1 MIINFN
7 ITHIM
12 KEKEQMFDFLNM
24 LRNVL
29 KDVEEDAHFFDDN
42 SDRYKKCKD
51 FNICAKFSSI
61 TDSIAKSTY
70 TDEIIE
76 DLFAFAAFMKV
87 EYMFATDVN
96 IDDILKRKDD
106 ILKRK
111 DVNLLDFYLRFEN
124 VVKDF
129 KNYDKLVAILNE
141 EQLSVLRKIV
151 LDVNKKIEDLFNKIM
166 DRNRAESVILISKLQ
181 KAQQEEKSYEDM
193 TKEELIAL
201 LNNK

>member
-1 MIINFN
+1 
-7 ITHIM
+7 M

-42 SDRYKKCKD
+42 SDRCKKCKD
-51 FNICAKFSSI
+51 FNICAKLSSI
-61 TDSIAKSTY
+61 KDSIAKSAY
-70 TDEIIE
+70 TDEVIG
-76 DLFAFAAFMKV
+76 DLFAFVAFMKV
-87 EYMFATDVN
+87 EYMFATEGD
-96 IDDILKRKDD
+96 IDDLLKRK
-106 ILKRK
+106 K
-111 DVNLLDFYLRFEN
+111 VNLLDFYLRFEN

-129 KNYDKLVAILNE
+129 KNYDKLVVILND

-151 LDVNKKIEDLFNKIM
+151 LDVNKKIEDLFNKIT

-181 KAQQEEKSYEDM
+181 KPQQEEKQEEKSYEDM

>member
-1 MIINFN
+1 
-7 ITHIM
+7 M
-12 KEKEQMFDFLNM
+12 KEKEQMFKLLNM

-29 KDVEEDAHFFDDN
+29 EDVKDEHLFDVE
-42 SDRYKKCKD
+42 SDKCKKCKY
-51 FNICAKFSSI
+51 FNTCAKFSSI

-76 DLFAFAAFMKV
+76 DLFAFVAFMEV
-87 EYMFATDVN
+87 EYIFATDVN

-111 DVNLLDFYLRFEN
+111 DVNLFDFYLRFEN
-124 VVKDF
+124 VVNDF
-129 KNYDKLVAILNE
+129 KNHDKLVAILND

-181 KAQQEEKSYEDM
+181 KPQQEEKQEEKSYEDM

>member
-1 MIINFN
+1 
-7 ITHIM
+7 M
-12 KEKEQMFDFLNM
+12 KEKEQMFKFLNM
-24 LRNVL
+24 LGNIL
-29 KDVEEDAHFFDDN
+29 KDVEDEHLFDVE
-42 SDRYKKCKD
+42 SDKCKKCKD
-51 FNICAKFSSI
+51 FNACAKFSSI
-61 TDSIAKSTY
+61 NDSIAKSAY
-70 TDEIIE
+70 TDEVIG
-76 DLFAFAAFMKV
+76 DLFAFVAFMKV

-129 KNYDKLVAILNE
+129 KNHDKLVAILND

-181 KAQQEEKSYEDM
+181 KPQQEEKQEEKSYEDM
-193 TKEELIAL
+193 SKEELIAL

>member
-1 MIINFN
+1 
-7 ITHIM
+7 M

-29 KDVEEDAHFFDDN
+29 KDVEDAHFFDDN
-42 SDRYKKCKD
+42 SNRCKKCKD

-61 TDSIAKSTY
+61 KTSIEKSTY
-70 TDEIIE
+70 ADKVIK
-76 DLFAFAAFMKV
+76 DLIDFVVFMKV
-87 EYMFATDVN
+87 EYLFAIN
-96 IDDILKRKDD
+96 IDIDD
-106 ILKRK
+106 LLKRK

-129 KNYDKLVAILNE
+129 KNYDKLVAILND

-181 KAQQEEKSYEDM
+181 KPQQEEKSYEDM

>member
-1 MIINFN
+1 
-7 ITHIM
+7 M
-12 KEKEQMFDFLNM
+12 KKDEQVLEFLHM

-29 KDVEEDAHFFDDN
+29 RDGENEHLFDAENDKC
-42 SDRYKKCKD
+42 KKCKD
-51 FNICAKFSSI
+51 FNICAKFSDIKTSI
-61 TDSIAKSTY
+61 SKSTY
-70 TDEIIE
+70 NDKVIE
-76 DLFAFAAFMKV
+76 DLFAFVAFMKV
-87 EYMFATDVN
+87 EHIFAVDTD
-96 IDDILKRKDD
+96 IDEV
-106 ILKRK
+106 LKRK

-129 KNYDKLVAILNE
+129 KNHDKLVATLNE

-181 KAQQEEKSYEDM
+181 KPQQEEKSYEDM

>member
-1 MIINFN
+1 
-7 ITHIM
+7 M
-12 KEKEQMFDFLNM
+12 KKKEQMFEFLNM
-24 LRNVL
+24 LGKVL
-29 KDVEEDAHFFDDN
+29 KDASSDDFHIFDAESDN
-42 SDRYKKCKD
+42 CKKCKD
-51 FNICAKFSSI
+51 FNTCAKFSSI
-61 TDSIAKSTY
+61 KDSIAKSAY
-70 TDEIIE
+70 TDEVIE
-76 DLFAFAAFMKV
+76 DLFAFVAFMKV
-87 EYMFATDVN
+87 EYMFATEGD

-111 DVNLLDFYLRFEN
+111 DVNLFDFYLRFEN
-124 VVKDF
+124 VVNDF
-129 KNYDKLVAILNE
+129 KNHDKLVAILNE

-181 KAQQEEKSYEDM
+181 KTQQEEKQEEKSYEDM